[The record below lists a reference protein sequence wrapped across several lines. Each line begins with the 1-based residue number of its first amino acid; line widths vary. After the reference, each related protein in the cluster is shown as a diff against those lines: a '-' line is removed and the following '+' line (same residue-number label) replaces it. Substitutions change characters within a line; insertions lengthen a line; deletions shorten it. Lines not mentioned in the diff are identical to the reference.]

1 MIAENNYVL
10 EMVNVYITKKI
21 NKPYVVVM
29 QNLKDKLVKIV
40 LKNFQKLEINVM
52 QLIVFNLE
60 LWVYAVMEEV
70 NVNLS

>member
-60 LWVYAVMEEV
+60 L
-70 NVNLS
+70 

>member
-60 LWVYAVMEEV
+60 LWVYAAMEEV